1 MDFSSLP
8 AATLTKRISVNPTV
22 PLVFGHSIE
31 DQVLFE
37 QDPYVKVTADEA
49 AFHANITFSGKLK
62 YDFFGA
68 KLKEL
73 WFDLDTAFS
82 ADLQMSAYVQSQ
94 DDFKQNFKYATNDL
108 EFNLVDVPGV
118 VSLGPGVA
126 FGIGLDLAASGKVN
140 VTAGAGIAIAGGN
153 VHLDFVG
160 GAKADTSGWEPVYH
174 SFANVSERAAV
185 EANVTTNI
193 DVQLALKFLGGLV
206 DLSSGVSATP
216 GFNNR
221 FSLAGAQSVDLEK
234 GVVLP
239 NNTAAC
245 ENGFGLKSD
254 FVFGVEAFITKHF
267 STHLYNVTVPL
278 ADKCYSF
285 V

>member
-1 MDFSSLP
+1 MDFSSMP
-8 AATLTKRISVNPTV
+8 AATLTKRISASPVV

-31 DQVLFE
+31 DQTLFE
-37 QDPYVKVTADEA
+37 ADPYVKVNADEA

-62 YDFFGA
+62 YDFWTA

-73 WFDLDTAFS
+73 WFDIDTTFS
-82 ADLQMSAYVQSQ
+82 ADLQMSAYVQSEN
-94 DDFKQNFKYATNDL
+94 DFSQNFKYAPSDL

-126 FGIGLDLAASGKVN
+126 FGIGLDLATSGKVN
-140 VTAGAGIAIAGGN
+140 VTAGAGIALAGGN

-174 SFANVSERAAV
+174 SFANVSERAEV
-185 EANVTTNI
+185 DANVTTSIN
-193 DVQLALKFLGGLV
+193 VQLALKFLGGLV
-206 DLSSGVSATP
+206 DLTSGISASP
-216 GFNNR
+216 GFNNH
-221 FSLAGAQSVDLEK
+221 FSLAGAQEVDLEN

-239 NNTAAC
+239 SNTAAC

-267 STHLYNVTVPL
+267 NTDLYNVNVPL

-285 V
+285 E

>member
-8 AATLTKRISVNPTV
+8 AATLTKRLSVNPSL

-31 DQVLFE
+31 DQTLFE
-37 QDPYVKVTADEA
+37 QAPFVKVTADEA

-73 WFDLDTAFS
+73 WFDIDTTFS
-82 ADLQMSAYVQSQ
+82 ADLQMSAYVQSE
-94 DDFKQNFKYATNDL
+94 DAFKQNFKYATNDL

-118 VSLGPGVA
+118 VTLGPGVA

-140 VTAGAGIAIAGGN
+140 VTAGAGIAIPGGN

-174 SFANVSERAAV
+174 SFANISERAEV

-206 DLSSGVSATP
+206 DLSSGISASP
-216 GFNNR
+216 GFNNH
-221 FSLAGAQSVDLEK
+221 FSVAGAQNIDLEN

-239 NNTAAC
+239 GNTAAC

-267 STHLYNVTVPL
+267 STHLYNVTLPI
-278 ADKCYSF
+278 ADKCVSF

>member
-1 MDFSSLP
+1 MDFSSMP
-8 AATLTKRISVNPTV
+8 AATLTKRISANPVV

-31 DQVLFE
+31 DQTLFE
-37 QDPYVKVTADEA
+37 VDPYVKVNADEA

-62 YDFFGA
+62 YDFWTA

-73 WFDLDTAFS
+73 WFDIDTAFS
-82 ADLQMSAYVQSQ
+82 ADLQLSAYVESENEFSQ
-94 DDFKQNFKYATNDL
+94 TFNYAPNDL

-126 FGIGLDLAASGKVN
+126 FGIGLDLASSGRVN
-140 VTAGAGIAIAGGN
+140 VTAGAGIALADGN

-174 SFANVSERAAV
+174 SFANISERAEV
-185 EANVTTNI
+185 GANVTTNI
-193 DVQLALKFLGGLV
+193 NVQLALKFLGGLV
-206 DLSSGVSATP
+206 DLTSGIAATP
-216 GFNNR
+216 GFNNH
-221 FSLAGAQSVDLEK
+221 FSLSGTQNVDLEN
-234 GVVLP
+234 GVVIP
-239 NNTAAC
+239 NTDAC

-267 STHLYNVTVPL
+267 STDLYNVTVPL